1 MTTTKKPEPNWNQVI
16 DEILK
21 EMEDDDDVPHVDEPV
36 GIQEYHLSQHSK
48 NISSLE
54 AFDWST
60 EWIKERPVLLA
71 WLEQKYEWWR
81 EDQLYDDDG
90 FQDWL
95 NGTKHIVHGD
105 AYLDELQKKLISL
118 YRERITETYE
128 CEECGKTISEKYPY
142 GHPDSIV
149 RIGIAVDGTLPRDE
163 VEYVRHLYCDPCWR
177 KRLGRKKP
185 SDAAN

>member
-21 EMEDDDDVPHVDEPV
+21 KMEEDVEDEPV

-48 NISSLE
+48 NIRSLE
-54 AFDWST
+54 AFGWPTD
-60 EWIKERPVLLA
+60 WIKERPVLLA
-71 WLEQKYEWWR
+71 WLEQKYEWWW
-81 EDQLYDDDG
+81 ENQLYDDDG

-95 NGTKHIVHGD
+95 NGYKHMVHGD

-128 CEECGKTISEKYPY
+128 CEECGKTISEKHPY

-149 RIGIAVDGTLPRDE
+149 RIGIAIDDTLPRDE
-163 VEYVRHLYCDPCWR
+163 VEYIRHLYCNACWR
-177 KRLGRKKP
+177 KRLEKKEP
-185 SDAAN
+185 GAEL